1 MRNFNNQVHK
11 KNGGSEMFCSKCGTE
26 CKEGASFCFKCGF
39 NLQENANVSVGHV
52 ENEPV
57 KQKKMRKKWVIAVIA
72 IFLVIG
78 GSGVAIWQSD
88 MLSGNGDTLDSSI
101 SNEITRGYDK
111 SSTAEDVLAG
121 EADKSDVESTIAFT
135 ETSEDTYIATTDVA
149 QIDMIGCEGGCLF
162 GIEAD
167 EFSFYFE
174 PDSVNDDAPCKLDY
188 LYYHFPQEDYDEI
201 YETISQKYEKYK
213 TKSGNLECWN
223 TKYYRINIFQND
235 SSTGVQIV
243 FLTGDDEGISED
255 GSGVTSKS
263 ASEAVKDVTSEN
275 INDDITRGYTMSTAA
290 AEVMVQEEERG
301 DTTLIGGSYLIRMWD
316 DDKGIFVSSI
326 IGTNDPEEM
335 NTLEYKGGK
344 LWGIEAESIEF
355 RFYDYGLAIM
365 FYTFTDNH
373 YDEVEQKIS
382 KEYEGYK
389 IVKES
394 GEGWFTED
402 YNVMISDDDDGYF
415 VVRVYF
421 EEE

>member
-1 MRNFNNQVHK
+1 
-11 KNGGSEMFCSKCGTE
+11 MFCSKCGTA
-26 CKEGASFCFKCGF
+26 CKEGASFCSMCGF
-39 NLQENANVSVGHV
+39 NLQGNANVSVENV

-57 KQKKMRKKWVIAVIA
+57 KQKKLRKKWVIAVIT

-78 GSGVAIWQSD
+78 GAGVAIWQSD

-121 EADKSDVESTIAFT
+121 ESNKSDVESTIAFT
-135 ETSEDTYIATTDVA
+135 ETSENTYEVTTDVA

-188 LYYHFPQEDYDEI
+188 LYYHFPQEEYDEV

-213 TKSGNLECWN
+213 TNSGNLECWN

-255 GSGVTSKS
+255 RSGVTSKS
-263 ASEAVKDVTSEN
+263 ASKAVNDITSKS
-275 INDDITRGYTMSTAA
+275 INYDITRGYNISTTAA
-290 AEVMVQEEERG
+290 EIMEQEEKNK
-301 DTTLIGGSYLIRMWD
+301 DTTLIGGSYNTGTWNE
-316 DDKGIFVSSI
+316 DKGIYVYTI
-326 IGTNDPEEM
+326 QETNDPEEM
-335 NTLEYKGGK
+335 YKLEYKGGN
-344 LWGIEAESIEF
+344 LFGIEAEGIEYTF
-355 RFYDYGLAIM
+355 SDHGLALMYYM
-365 FYTFTDNH
+365 FMDND
-373 YDEVEQKIS
+373 YDEVKQKMS
-382 KEYEGYK
+382 EEFEKYR
-389 IVKES
+389 IVDES
-394 GEGWFTED
+394 GEWWSLED
-402 YNVMISDDDDGYF
+402 YNVRIDEEYDDEHIG
-415 VVRVYF
+415 VRVYF
-421 EEE
+421 GW